1 MIDLDKLKQ
10 LYKFS
15 EHLSLSDTNELIK
28 AAKSK
33 SFEKKEIILEVGS
46 NKRDVIFVREG
57 IIRKYV
63 INEKG
68 EDITFQ
74 LIPENSIT
82 ANVDVLFFNRPSKFY
97 YEAMEKTEI
106 LSVDYNVLHSIISK
120 NPKLQ
125 SSRININEKIMRDM
139 HQRIESFVLNTPE
152 ERYLNF
158 IKEHSDIANRI
169 PDKYL
174 SSTLGITPVSLSRI
188 RKRIASQ
195 KS

>member
-15 EHLSLSDTNELIK
+15 KQLSLSDANELIK

-33 SFEKKEIILEVGS
+33 TFEKKEMIIEVGS
-46 NKRDVIFVREG
+46 TRNEVLFVRAG
-57 IIRKYV
+57 IIRQFI

-74 LIPENSIT
+74 LIPENFII
-82 ANVDVLFFNRPSKFY
+82 ANVDALLFDQPSRFY
-97 YEAMEKTEI
+97 YEAMEKTKIFSIE
-106 LSVDYNVLHSIISK
+106 YNTLQSIVA
-120 NPKLQ
+120 NNAKLQ
-125 SSRININEKIMRDM
+125 SNRVHFAQRIMRDM
-139 HQRIESFVLNTPE
+139 HQRIESFVLFTPE

-158 IKEHSDIANRI
+158 LKDYPDVANRV

-174 SSTLGITPVSLSRI
+174 SSALGITPVSLSRI